1 MQRVE
6 SFLGPVGLFF
16 ISLGYTVSVTIA
28 RLFVILESVCT
39 LHCPVL
45 KVAGFRFHHMYYGL
59 ILAGVAAGVMLYAAD
74 ARTRW
79 DSALAMR
86 IRVGLV
92 ADEVGFIA
100 LLLA

>member
-1 MQRVE
+1 MQRVG

-45 KVAGFRFHHMYYGL
+45 RVAGFRFHHMYYGL
-59 ILAGVAAGVMLYAAD
+59 ILVVVAAGVMLYAAD

-79 DSALAMR
+79 DRAVVLGSG
-86 IRVGLV
+86 VGLV
-92 ADEVGFIA
+92 ADEVGVVVVKR
-100 LLLA
+100 